1 MTTSN
6 PDPYAVLDLASNATA
21 AEIKQAYRRKAA
33 FYHPDRNPASD
44 AAERFRE
51 VQEAYDLLS
60 DEARRDAFDS
70 KRQKQLVEDA
80 DVAAR
85 AIWKTYLGGIRA

>member
-1 MTTSN
+1 MTTSS
-6 PDPYAVLDLASNATA
+6 PDPYAVLDLASNATE

-33 FYHPDRNPASD
+33 FYHPDRNHATD

-80 DVAAR
+80 DIAAR
-85 AIWKTYLGGIRA
+85 TIWKTYLGGIRA